1 MRMSGNKIILKSSL
15 VINRTPRK
23 NMENH
28 RFWIYTPSFGN
39 DSMKTVA
46 FIETRSLLPKSSR
59 VKLCQII
66 QVNVTHTNVWI
77 HQGWSFKTRLQLLP
91 HHANQKNH
99 WSNSIDVRLFL
110 KKTSFFTLC
119 IVRTSPYFR
128 VSGASRWNNDPALY
142 TNTLYIYNQLV
153 SQRCECVCV
162 CFHLLL
168 FFLQRCVIQ
177 FQHSSD
183 FQPNSSAAKV
193 PSQVETILCGRIAC
207 EVQWPV
213 ASSEWPF
220 FGIVKWPYENGKWPL
235 TKGINKV
242 TLNSLFFVVVFLS
255 GLLQAISLCSW
266 WSLQVG
272 VPCGPWCIVPTR
284 LNSKK
289 RIGGIMCFMPKLH
302 RHFAE
307 FKLITYGALMARDRN
322 RCCLSN
328 FYRFFSWND
337 PYIRSLFFP
346 SCLTPIYHVKK
357 FFELATLVVQS
368 VSHCPWYKYKLMFGI
383 SPARI
388 TWNWYTKYILQPIHP
403 QDSIPGNTWASIQTV
418 PMNWPGLGRTLEWAL
433 HAVLASMFAKP
444 FLLLSVPL
452 KWLGGIFLHVIRSC
466 FEGEHT

>member
-162 CFHLLL
+162 
-168 FFLQRCVIQ
+168 
-177 FQHSSD
+177 
-183 FQPNSSAAKV
+183 
-193 PSQVETILCGRIAC
+193 
-207 EVQWPV
+207 
-213 ASSEWPF
+213 
-220 FGIVKWPYENGKWPL
+220 
-235 TKGINKV
+235 
-242 TLNSLFFVVVFLS
+242 
-255 GLLQAISLCSW
+255 
-266 WSLQVG
+266 
-272 VPCGPWCIVPTR
+272 
-284 LNSKK
+284 
-289 RIGGIMCFMPKLH
+289 
-302 RHFAE
+302 
-307 FKLITYGALMARDRN
+307 
-322 RCCLSN
+322 
-328 FYRFFSWND
+328 FS
-337 PYIRSLFFP
+337 
-346 SCLTPIYHVKK
+346 
-357 FFELATLVVQS
+357 LATLFFAKMCNS
-368 VSHCPWYKYKLMFGI
+368 I
-383 SPARI
+383 S
-388 TWNWYTKYILQPIHP
+388 
-403 QDSIPGNTWASIQTV
+403 
-418 PMNWPGLGRTLEWAL
+418 TLERF
-433 HAVLASMFAKP
+433 STE
-444 FLLLSVPL
+444 FLSCQGPEPSWDHSLRPHCLWGPMARCFFRVTVF
-452 KWLGGIFLHVIRSC
+452 LG
-466 FEGEHT
+466 